1 MQGKGKEGRVVLEA
15 VKVALD
21 PSPVQERLLLSHA
34 GTSRFAYPTDFR
46 LIQGDSKAK

>member
-1 MQGKGKEGRVVLEA
+1 MVLEA
-15 VKVALD
+15 VRVAID
-21 PSPVQERLLLSHA
+21 PTPAQERLLLSHA